1 MGQAQWAAL
10 PISAAADDDPLF
22 FTQHEWDTVEAATAR
37 IIPTD
42 RHPGAR
48 EAKVVRFIDR
58 MLHGTTFLFATADG
72 AGFLRLEGKD
82 EQAWADRIE
91 QRGRLYRE
99 GVAQLDQLAQEI
111 GGARFVDLA
120 DAQQDV
126 VLERLSGAPKPAA
139 YRLDQQTASGAGGA
153 PAGNQ
158 PVNEDFLEFFP
169 LLVLNARQGFY
180 ADPAY
185 GGNTG
190 QIGWG
195 VIGFDGPPD
204 LRATTDGSY
213 TTLQYMI
220 PEATW
225 PYERHPAVLRY
236 GSR

>member
-10 PISAAADDDPLF
+10 PINAAADDQPLF
-22 FTQHEWDTVEAATAR
+22 FTPHEWQTVEAATAR

-58 MLHGTTFLFATADG
+58 MLHGTTFVFATADG
-72 AGFLRLEGKD
+72 SGFLRLEGKD
-82 EQAWADRIE
+82 EHAWAERIE
-91 QRGRLYRE
+91 HRGRLYRE
-99 GVAQLDQLAQEI
+99 GVTELDRLAEEI
-111 GGARFVDLA
+111 GGRPFANLDDTRQ
-120 DAQQDV
+120 DA
-126 VLERLSGAPKPAA
+126 VLERLSGVPKPAP
-139 YRLDQQTASGAGGA
+139 YRLDQEEAGGTGGA

-169 LLVLNARQGFY
+169 LLVLNTRQGFY

-185 GGNTG
+185 GGNEG
-190 QIGWG
+190 HVGWG

-204 LRATTDGSY
+204 LRATTDASY

>member
-10 PISAAADDDPLF
+10 PISAAADDQPLF
-22 FTQHEWDTVEAATAR
+22 FTPHEWDTVEAATAR

-48 EAKVVRFIDR
+48 EAKAVRFIDR
-58 MLHGTTFLFATADG
+58 MLHGTRFVFATADG

-82 EQAWADRIE
+82 EQAWADRISR
-91 QRGRLYRE
+91 RGRLYRD
-99 GVAQLDQLAQEI
+99 GVAHLDQLADEI
-111 GGARFVDLA
+111 GGARFVDL
-120 DAQQDV
+120 DAPRQDA
-126 VLERLSGAPKPAA
+126 VLERLSGGSKPTT
-139 YRLDQQTASGAGGA
+139 YRLGQETASGSGGA
-153 PAGNQ
+153 PAANQ

-169 LLVLNARQGFY
+169 LLVLNTRQGFY

-185 GGNTG
+185 GGNAEHV
-190 QIGWG
+190 GWG

-213 TTLQYMI
+213 ATLQYMI

>member
-1 MGQAQWAAL
+1 MGQAHWAAL
-10 PISAAADDDPLF
+10 PISATADDEPLF
-22 FTQHEWDTVEAATAR
+22 FTRHEWDTVEAATAR

-58 MLHGTTFLFATADG
+58 MLHGTTFVFATADG
-72 AGFLRLEGKD
+72 SGFLRLEGKD
-82 EQAWADRIE
+82 EQAWAARIE

-99 GVAQLDQLAQEI
+99 GVAELDRIAAEV
-111 GGARFVDLA
+111 GGASFVDL
-120 DAQQDV
+120 DETDQDE
-126 VLERLSGAPKPAA
+126 VLERLSGEPKPAA
-139 YRLDQQTASGAGGA
+139 FRLDEAAATGSGGA

-169 LLVLNARQGFY
+169 LLVLNTRQGFY
-180 ADPAY
+180 ADPVY
-185 GGNTG
+185 GGNVG
-190 QIGWG
+190 HVGWG

-204 LRATTDGSY
+204 LRATTDASY